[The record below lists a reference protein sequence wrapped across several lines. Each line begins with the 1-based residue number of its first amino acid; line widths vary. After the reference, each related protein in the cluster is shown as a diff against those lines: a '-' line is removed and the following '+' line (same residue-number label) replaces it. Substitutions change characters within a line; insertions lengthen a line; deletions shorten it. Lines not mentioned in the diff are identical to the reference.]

1 MRLAIVAA
9 SSYAQNRSVAE
20 LSHVGPEV
28 DWLCQR
34 LAEVDAGFTVHFLTA
49 ERGLAEQIDQVLATA
64 PEPIRELL
72 FFFSGYAVV
81 SDERGPAL
89 LLDGPRLSALSLRRL
104 RRLISQ
110 SSPSSLVVLDTIN
123 AFDARGPSDIVG
135 LLNDV
140 LMGGQAG
147 IHVLAANRPTHDG
160 IDGPSPFMSLLALVL
175 DWHSSTIGLSPEHLF
190 ASMTAEEA
198 LFAQIPC
205 AQLFRAPTEFLLLTP
220 QGPPVPSLPPPAT
233 RPPPVDDAEARAD
246 AMVAAGDLA
255 AGLVEYGKA
264 LAHLGPIITDRQP
277 RIYLKV
283 ASALRAVGRD
293 ADALAYFDAALD
305 HEPTNT
311 LALQGAAE
319 LQIAAGDGAA
329 ALGLLERWLAA
340 DPNALNA
347 AEMAA
352 TLLAQARRWD
362 KLAALYELVLT
373 RVSDARVAVEVALTL
388 HGLCKDEL
396 GDPARARAPM
406 EHAARI
412 APHDPRVRLLLLEL
426 GEAQGEFNQALAHVR
441 AALRADPAHVAG
453 YRSALRLFERC
464 AMPDGAWNAA
474 CVLEVLGEA
483 DINESLLAGAH
494 KPEGLLPARGSVIE
508 EDWKNRLL
516 CPERDPR
523 VDEIFA
529 QLGPA
534 VLEIGLETARRQ
546 RRLIALDD
554 STLQD
559 PTKSTATV
567 AKTLLWAAKLLG
579 VWVPKLYVVP
589 ELGSAFAAPPVREP
603 TLIVSKSMGSGLD
616 LPELAFLWSR
626 QLTFLRSEHRAF
638 SLFPELDELVDL
650 LLAGLSIGGSAQLPF
665 KKLDGDTKLFA
676 RGLKRHLSKDGL
688 AKLQVLAQNFPL
700 AEARTRMQ
708 SWALSVQHA
717 AGRAGLLA
725 AGNVEV
731 AVNLT
736 RRFPLGGLIQVEDQ
750 VKDLM
755 AYSVSA
761 EYASLRERLGVLV
774 QS

>member
-1 MRLAIVAA
+1 
-9 SSYAQNRSVAE
+9 
-20 LSHVGPEV
+20 
-28 DWLCQR
+28 LCQR
-34 LAEVDAGFTVHFLTA
+34 LTEADAGFSVHFLTA
-49 ERGLAEQIDQVLATA
+49 ERGLAERIEQVLLSA
-64 PEPIRELL
+64 PKPVQELL
-72 FFFSGYAVV
+72 FVFSGYAVV
-81 SDERGPAL
+81 SDDRGPAL
-89 LLDGPRLSALSLRRL
+89 LLDGPRLSALSLRRV
-104 RRLISQ
+104 RRLLSQ
-110 SSPSSLVVLDTIN
+110 ASPSSLVVLDTIN
-123 AFDARGPSDIVG
+123 AFDPRGPSDIVH
-135 LLNDV
+135 LLNEV

-147 IHVLAANRPTHDG
+147 VHVLAANRPTHDG

-175 DWHSSTIGLSPEHLF
+175 DWHSSTTGLSPEHLF
-190 ASMTAEEA
+190 AAMRAEEA
-198 LFAQIPC
+198 LFAQIPF
-205 AQLFRAPTEFLLLTP
+205 AELFRAPTGFQVLTP

-233 RPPPVDDAEARAD
+233 HPPPVDDSETRAD
-246 AMVAAGDLA
+246 SLVAAGDLA
-255 AGLVEYGKA
+255 AALVEYGKA
-264 LAHLGPIITDRQP
+264 LAHLGPTITDRQP

-283 ASALRAVGRD
+283 ASTLRAVGRE
-293 ADALAYFDAALD
+293 ADALAYFEAALE
-305 HEPTNT
+305 HEPNNT
-311 LALQGAAE
+311 HALQGAAE
-319 LQIAAGDGAA
+319 LQIAAGDGAT
-329 ALGLLERWLAA
+329 ALAFLERWLAA

-362 KLAALYELVLT
+362 KLAALYEMVLT

-406 EHAARI
+406 EHAARL
-412 APHDPRVRLLLLEL
+412 APNDPRVRLLLQEL
-426 GEAQGEFNQALAHVR
+426 GEAQGDFSQALAHVR
-441 AALRADPAHVAG
+441 AALRADPGHVAS

-464 AMPDGAWNAA
+464 AFPDGAWNAA
-474 CVLEVLGEA
+474 CVLEALGEA

-494 KPEGLLPARGSVIE
+494 KPEGLLPARGALIE
-508 EDWKNRLL
+508 DDWKNRLL
-516 CPERDPR
+516 CPERDAK
-523 VDEIFA
+523 VDEIFS
-529 QLGPA
+529 QLGSA

-546 RRLIALDD
+546 RRLVALDD

-589 ELGSAFAAPPVREP
+589 ESSSAFAAPPTREP

-616 LPELAFLWSR
+616 LAELAFLWSR

-638 SLFPELDELVDL
+638 SLFPEVGELTDL
-650 LLAGLSIGGSAQLPF
+650 LLAALSIGGSEQVPF
-665 KKLDGDTKLFA
+665 RKLDGDTKLFA
-676 RGLKRHLSKDGL
+676 RGLKRHLSKDSI
-688 AKLQVLAQNFPL
+688 AKLQTLTPAFPVT
-700 AEARTRMQ
+700 EAKARVQ
-708 SWALSVQHA
+708 GWALSVQRA

-725 AGNVEV
+725 SGNVEV

-755 AYSVSA
+755 AYSVSG